1 MVARFGAKLV
11 FGSRVLMGAKSE
23 CFVARLFEK
32 MVSGSR
38 VLVGSKS
45 GRFGGSL
52 RREFDFRESAVGG
65 RNVTAFWKVALG
77 SRLWVGA
84 ESYGG

>member
-52 RREFDFRESAVGG
+52 RREFGFRESAVGG
-65 RNVTAFWKVALG
+65 RKVTAFWWLAFCEKVVLG
-77 SRLWVGA
+77 SRV
-84 ESYGG
+84 